1 MPALS
6 VLQRIERY
14 NAGREEERLALKY
27 EAMRKN
33 PFAFLRGTC
42 HLFHEDWRTQPVL
55 DQTPLGWISGDLH
68 LENFGS
74 YKGDNRLAYF
84 DLNDFDEAT
93 RAPVARD
100 LARFLTSV
108 FVGAKSL
115 GVKER
120 VTKDL
125 AKEFLASYQ
134 VTLREGKARWV
145 ERQTA
150 NGMVQALLE
159 EAILLTRKRLLTIRT
174 KASGQSRCLRLGRRA
189 LPVSASDRQKVIRII
204 RQFAKRQPNPEFYS
218 VIDVAR
224 RVAGS
229 ASLGLERYVLLVR
242 GRGLPDK
249 LALLDLKQAIPSS
262 LTTQRRSGISWADE
276 ASRITSIQRWAQ
288 AVSPALLHPVRAYGR
303 SYVLRELQPT
313 QNRLS
318 LESWNRTRGE
328 LEGLMITLGQ
338 VVGWSHLR
346 SGGRKGSAI
355 ADEWMAFA
363 DEKRWRTALL
373 DYASSYSRQVERDWR
388 EFVETRMPP
397 AVGRGHSG

>member
-1 MPALS
+1 MSALS
-6 VLQRIERY
+6 ILERIERY
-14 NAGREEERLALKY
+14 NAGREAERLALKY
-27 EAMRKN
+27 EAMRKSA
-33 PFAFLRGTC
+33 FAFMRGTC
-42 HLFHEDWRTQPVL
+42 HLFHEDWRAQPVL
-55 DQTPLGWISGDLH
+55 DRTPRAWISGDLH

-93 RAPVARD
+93 LAPVARD

-108 FVGAKSL
+108 FVGARSL
-115 GVKER
+115 GLKER
-120 VTKDL
+120 ATKDL
-125 AKEFLASYQ
+125 AKDFLASYHA
-134 VTLREGKARWV
+134 TLGDGKARWV

-159 EAILLTRKRLLTIRT
+159 EATMLTRKRLLTIRT
-174 KASGQSRCLRLGRRA
+174 KASGKSRLLRLGRRA
-189 LPVSASDRQKVIRII
+189 LPVSPADRKKVVRII
-204 RQFAKRQPNPEFYS
+204 RQFAKSQPNPEFYS
-218 VIDVAR
+218 LMDVAR

-262 LTTQRRSGISWADE
+262 LKARGRSPNAWSSE

-288 AVSPALLHPVRAYGR
+288 AVSPALLHPVRAGGR

-318 LESWNRTRGE
+318 LEAWDRTRGD

-338 VVGWSHLR
+338 VVAWSHLR

-355 ADEWMAFA
+355 ADHWMAFA
-363 DEKRWRTALL
+363 DEGRWRPALL
-373 DYASSYSRQVERDWR
+373 DYASSYSRQVERDWE
-388 EFVETRMPP
+388 EFVEATTP
-397 AVGRGHSG
+397 

>member
-6 VLQRIERY
+6 VVQRIERY
-14 NAGREEERLALKY
+14 NAGREAERLTLKY
-27 EAMRKN
+27 DAIRKN
-33 PFAFLRGTC
+33 AFAFMRGTC
-42 HLFHEDWRTQPVL
+42 HLFHEDWDREPVL
-55 DQTPLGWISGDLH
+55 DRTPLAWITGDLH
-68 LENFGS
+68 LENLGS

-93 RAPVARD
+93 LAPVAHD

-115 GVKER
+115 GLRER
-120 VTKDL
+120 E
-125 AKEFLASYQ
+125 AKGLASDFLTSYIAA
-134 VTLREGKARWV
+134 LHDGKARWV

-159 EAILLTRKRLLTIRT
+159 EATTLTRKRLLTIRT
-174 KASGQSRCLRLGRRA
+174 KVSGGSRRLRLGRRA
-189 LPVSASDRQKVIRII
+189 LPVSSVDRKKVIRII
-204 RQFAKRQPNPEFYS
+204 RRFAKRQPNPEFYT
-218 VIDVAR
+218 VMDVAR

-249 LALLDLKQAIPSS
+249 LALLDLKQASPPSLVTRDGS
-262 LTTQRRSGISWADE
+262 RIAWSSE

-288 AVSPALLHPVRAYGR
+288 AVSPALLHPVRAGGR
-303 SYVLRELQPT
+303 SYVLRELQPS

-318 LESWNRTRGE
+318 LESWDRTRDE
-328 LEGLMITLGQ
+328 LEGLMIALGQ
-338 VVGWSHLR
+338 VVAWSHLR

-355 ADEWMAFA
+355 ADQWTAFA
-363 DEKRWRTALL
+363 AEKKWRPALL
-373 DYASSYSRQVERDWR
+373 AYASSYSRQVERDWK
-388 EFVETRMPP
+388 EFVEATRP
-397 AVGRGHSG
+397 

>member
-1 MPALS
+1 VPALS
-6 VLQRIERY
+6 VVQRIERY
-14 NAGREEERLALKY
+14 NAGREAERLALKY
-27 EAMRKN
+27 EAMRKDA
-33 PFAFLRGTC
+33 FAFMRGTC
-42 HLFHEDWRTQPVL
+42 HLFHEDWRAQPVL
-55 DQTPLGWISGDLH
+55 DRTPRAWISGDLH

-93 RAPVARD
+93 LAPVARD

-108 FVGAKSL
+108 FVAARSL
-115 GVKER
+115 GLKER
-120 VTKDL
+120 ATTEL

-134 VTLREGKARWV
+134 AALDDGKARWV

-150 NGMVQALLE
+150 NGVVQALLE
-159 EAILLTRKRLLTIRT
+159 EATTLTRKRLLSIRT
-174 KASGQSRCLRLGRRA
+174 TMSGASRRLRLGRRA
-189 LPVSASDRQKVIRII
+189 LPVSASDRKKVIRIV
-204 RQFAKRQPNPEFYS
+204 RQFAKSQPNPKFYS
-218 VIDVAR
+218 VMDVAR

-262 LTTQRRSGISWADE
+262 LTTRGRSPVAWPSE

-288 AVSPALLHPVRAYGR
+288 AVSPALLHPVRSGGR

-318 LESWNRTRGE
+318 LESWNRTRAE

-338 VVGWSHLR
+338 VVAWSHLR

-355 ADEWMAFA
+355 ADQWTAFA
-363 DEKRWRTALL
+363 AEKRWRPALL
-373 DYASSYSRQVERDWR
+373 AYAASYSRRVERDWR
-388 EFVETRMPP
+388 EFVEATTP
-397 AVGRGHSG
+397 

>member
-6 VLQRIERY
+6 VVERIERY
-14 NAGREEERLALKY
+14 NAGREAERLALKY
-27 EAMRKN
+27 EAMRKDA
-33 PFAFLRGTC
+33 FAFMRGTC
-42 HLFHEDWRTQPVL
+42 HLFHEDWHREPVL
-55 DQTPLGWISGDLH
+55 DRTPLAWITGDLH
-68 LENFGS
+68 LENLGS

-93 RAPVARD
+93 LAPVAHD

-108 FVGAKSL
+108 FVGAKCL
-115 GVKER
+115 GLKER
-120 VTKDL
+120 DARGL
-125 AKEFLASYQ
+125 ASDFLASYNAR
-134 VTLREGKARWV
+134 LNDGKARWV

-159 EAILLTRKRLLTIRT
+159 EATMLTRKRLLSIRT
-174 KASGQSRCLRLGRRA
+174 KMAGASRRLRLGRRA
-189 LPVSASDRQKVIRII
+189 LPVSASDRKKVIRII
-204 RQFAKRQPNPEFYS
+204 RQFAKHQSNPRFYA
-218 VIDVAR
+218 VMDVAR

-249 LALLDLKQAIPSS
+249 LALLDLKQAIPPS
-262 LTTQRRSGISWADE
+262 LVTRAGSRIAWPSE

-288 AVSPALLHPVRAYGR
+288 AVSPALLHPVRAGGR

-313 QNRLS
+313 QTRLS
-318 LESWNRTRGE
+318 LESWNRTRAE

-338 VVGWSHLR
+338 VVAWSHLR

-355 ADEWMAFA
+355 ADQWMAFA
-363 DEKRWRTALL
+363 EEKKWRPALL
-373 DYASSYSRQVERDWR
+373 AYASSYSRQVERDWR
-388 EFVETRMPP
+388 EFVEATTP
-397 AVGRGHSG
+397 

>member
-6 VLQRIERY
+6 VVQRIERY
-14 NAGREEERLALKY
+14 NAGREPERLTLKY
-27 EAMRKN
+27 EAMRKDA
-33 PFAFLRGTC
+33 FAFMRGTC
-42 HLFHEDWRTQPVL
+42 HLFHEDWHREPVL
-55 DQTPLGWISGDLH
+55 DRTPLAWITGDLH
-68 LENFGS
+68 LENLGS

-93 RAPVARD
+93 LAPVAHD

-108 FVGAKSL
+108 FVGATCL
-115 GVKER
+115 GL
-120 VTKDL
+120 KDRQAL
-125 AKEFLASYQ
+125 GLASDFLGSYTT
-134 VTLREGKARWV
+134 TLHDGKARWV

-159 EAILLTRKRLLTIRT
+159 EATMLTRKRLLSIRT
-174 KASGQSRCLRLGRRA
+174 KMAGASRRLRLGRRA
-189 LPVSASDRQKVIRII
+189 LPVSASDREKVSRIL
-204 RQFAKRQPNPEFYS
+204 RQFAKHQSNPQFYA
-218 VIDVAR
+218 VMDVAR

-249 LALLDLKQAIPSS
+249 LALLDLKQAIPPS
-262 LTTQRRSGISWADE
+262 LVTRAGSRIEWTSE
-276 ASRITSIQRWAQ
+276 ASRISSIQRWVQ
-288 AVSPALLHPVRAYGR
+288 AVSPALLHPVRAGGR

-318 LESWNRTRGE
+318 LEAWNRTRTE

-338 VVGWSHLR
+338 VVAWSHLR

-355 ADEWMAFA
+355 ADQWMAFA
-363 DEKRWRTALL
+363 TERKWRPALL
-373 DYASSYSRQVERDWR
+373 AYASSYSRQVERDWR
-388 EFVETRMPP
+388 EFVEATTP
-397 AVGRGHSG
+397 